1 MVILG
6 QKRRIVGVGV
16 GRRVG
21 EDGRG
26 GRGMG
31 RVREGE
37 QTRGRL
43 ADALL
48 KLAGEKDLTHIRVGE
63 LAAAAGVNRQTFYY
77 HFADIYD
84 LAEWA
89 YDREITRI
97 FGVDSLA
104 ATFEEVDAYTHAV
117 EILRALRGSSPGLR
131 NLLFFFDRRAPK
143 GHFYEL
149 IRRNAEL
156 YHVPAKLNEAGV
168 ATERAELYE
177 DLWATAVTAL
187 AMGWVRGEVPL
198 SAEEFVRLIGNATH
212 GIASGLLAGE
222 RKQLG
227 AI

>member
-1 MVILG
+1 
-6 QKRRIVGVGV
+6 
-16 GRRVG
+16 
-21 EDGRG
+21 
-26 GRGMG
+26 MG

-37 QTRGRL
+37 ATRGRL

-48 KLAGEKDLTHIRVGE
+48 RLAGERDLARIRVGE

-84 LAEWA
+84 LAEWT

-97 FGVDSLA
+97 FGVDSIA
-104 ATFEEVDAYTHAV
+104 ATFDEVDAYTHAV

-156 YHVPAKLNEAGV
+156 YHVPAKLREAGISDGQ
-168 ATERAELYE
+168 AALYE

-198 SAEEFVRLIGNATH
+198 SAEEFVQLVGDATH
-212 GIASGLLAGE
+212 DIAVGLLAGGQG
-222 RKQLG
+222 RG
-227 AI
+227 RVTAMSA